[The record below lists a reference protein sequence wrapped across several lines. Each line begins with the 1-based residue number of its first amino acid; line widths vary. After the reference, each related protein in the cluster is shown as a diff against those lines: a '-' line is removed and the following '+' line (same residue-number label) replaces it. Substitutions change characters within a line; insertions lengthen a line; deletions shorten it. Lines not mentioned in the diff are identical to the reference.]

1 MGKINMGKKKMPDN
15 GTSKTN
21 YRKKE
26 ILDSLDK
33 SSLYSNKDNESET
46 LYEMIIRF
54 GLIDLIDFSTSYEKK
69 NTSIEQQKL
78 ESKTLVFNTS
88 KIFKK
93 ILKRKKKLNN
103 KYRLFI
109 VENYNTMDKEKLYQK
124 LYSQDNFIEYL
135 IYEFIDHV
143 SVLLSY
149 TDKKTPE
156 LWEKFVQPNLEK
168 LNITQS
174 NNTNNTNNL
183 QVNYLSNQVAKIYAP
198 ENLSKLYKNRFFS
211 SKSFIK
217 LYTLIYNDL
226 YKALH
231 STSELMHNSDIN
243 KLLDS
248 IIAKCSKEIM
258 SMKEEGAIMLCAIAL
273 QLPIAYRSMHPR
285 GLPKTKIRQS
295 QNLKK
300 LPLKKNKLSI
310 EINKMINNK
319 ENNYAGYRSINHN
332 NKIIKKLK
340 VKKRVTIKKQHKS
353 RKPRKYKS
361 RKSRKYK
368 SRKNKS
374 FRKNN

>member
-1 MGKINMGKKKMPDN
+1 MDKKAKLKIELAKKL
-15 GTSKTN
+15 
-21 YRKKE
+21 KKE
-26 ILDSLDK
+26 TSTTGTGASVTPGVGAGVATKYAFGKRD
-33 SSLYSNKDNESET
+33 NKGTPKDW
-46 LYEMIIRF
+46 
-54 GLIDLIDFSTSYEKK
+54 KAAP
-69 NTSIEQQKL
+69 SIPNRP
-78 ESKTLVFNTS
+78 SKA
-88 KIFKK
+88 
-93 ILKRKKKLNN
+93 
-103 KYRLFI
+103 
-109 VENYNTMDKEKLYQK
+109 MDYK
-124 LYSQDNFIEYL
+124 
-135 IYEFIDHV
+135 
-143 SVLLSY
+143 
-149 TDKKTPE
+149 E
-156 LWEKFVQPNLEK
+156 LWEGKMHIGTDTKTDSDIYFEPSTGTFSINVIDAAGNR
-168 LNITQS
+168 
-174 NNTNNTNNL
+174 TNKL

-295 QNLKK
+295 QHLKK

-340 VKKRVTIKKQHKS
+340 VKKRLTIKKQHKS